1 MKTHINFVCAV
12 LLACMFVPLDSRA
25 NEGGVPVGSAT
36 EAKSGR
42 AAPFG
47 YSSSA
52 VPDRIITI
60 VAGKTRSIHVKRL
73 ETVRIVDGSRS
84 VTWTF
89 DTLGVLP
96 IPLANILP
104 DASKVMIG
112 GLKNQLQHRG

>member
-25 NEGGVPVGSAT
+25 NEGVPVGSAT

-104 DASKVMIG
+104 DASKVMIYVEESPMYA
-112 GLKNQLQHRG
+112 N